1 MIKAYAKSD
10 VGKVREIN
18 EDSYYISDSLDE
30 IQLFILADGM
40 GGYNGGEIAS
50 KLAIQSAKSYIEN
63 NYGEIDKTDKDSIIQ
78 LIGSSMEYANMIVY
92 EKSKEDKE
100 LEGMGTTLEICL
112 IYNNRAYIGHIGDS
126 RIYRIRKEFMRK
138 LTQDHSY
145 VQKLVKDGTIT
156 PEEAVH
162 HPQKNM
168 LMKALGCNAFIEPD
182 VMVKGFLKDDIIIIS
197 SDGLTNLVSQEKI
210 FELAKQNIEQ
220 APKELIKL
228 ANNNGGFDNITVIVI
243 KNI

>member
-10 VGKVREIN
+10 IGKVRDIN
-18 EDSYYISDSLDE
+18 QDSFYISDSLDE
-30 IQLFILADGM
+30 VQLYMLADGM
-40 GGYNGGEIAS
+40 GGYQGGEIAS
-50 KLAIQSAKSYIEN
+50 KLAIQAAKNYIEN
-63 NYGEIDKTDKDSIIQ
+63 NFKDIEKDKDSIIQ
-78 LIGSSMEYANMIVY
+78 LLGSSMEYANMVVY
-92 EKSKEDKE
+92 EKSKESKE

-112 IYNNRAYIGHIGDS
+112 IYNNRVFIGHVGDS

-156 PEEAVH
+156 QEEAVH

-168 LMKALGCNAFIEPD
+168 LMKALGCNAFVEPD
-182 VMVKGFLKDDIIIIS
+182 VMVKGFLKDDILIMS
-197 SDGLTNLVSQEKI
+197 SDGLTNLVSQEEI
-210 FELAKQNIEQ
+210 FKEVKKDIEQ
-220 APKELIKL
+220 APKELIKK
-228 ANNNGGFDNITVIVI
+228 ANENGGYDNITVIII